1 MKCPSCGH
9 QLKKPKRTFF
19 GKLIKWIFILFNL
32 FMIYALFKGMGGA
45 GQVINEATSE
55 AAQTGATIGA
65 GIGAMMILVLWAIG
79 DVILGML
86 VLFTRPKS
94 S

>member
-1 MKCPSCGH
+1 MSLVPCPSCSNNVSQTAMKCPSCGH

-32 FMIYALFKGMGGA
+32 FMIYALVKGMGGA

-55 AAQTGATIGA
+55 AAQQVPRLAQGLAQ
-65 GIGAMMILVLWAIG
+65 
-79 DVILGML
+79 
-86 VLFTRPKS
+86 
-94 S
+94 